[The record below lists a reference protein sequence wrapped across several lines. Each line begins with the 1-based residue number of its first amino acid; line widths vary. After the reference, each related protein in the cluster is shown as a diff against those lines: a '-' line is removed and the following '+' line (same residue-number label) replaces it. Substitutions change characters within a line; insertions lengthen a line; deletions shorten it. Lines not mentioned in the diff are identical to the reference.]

1 MIVQTTPSKKVLI
14 ALDYD
19 PTALKVAKSGYRIAK
34 AMNAEVLLLHVLRD
48 MFFYSTMVMN
58 MGPLQS
64 DNVLELKDESQ
75 NFLDKTIQIL
85 RDETIRTLLKEGDFA
100 SSILAVAGSVHADII
115 IMGSHGHKWLKNI
128 ARDSVTERV
137 LQQTDIPLFIIP
149 ITKIVY

>member
-1 MIVQTTPSKKVLI
+1 MQTTPSKKVLI